1 MTCCRS
7 IDIWIAP
14 SVFSNVFLSRSIARI
29 DDAAYV
35 ELVSDDTLYI
45 GFGILIVIM
54 GV

>member
-1 MTCCRS
+1 M
-7 IDIWIAP
+7 
-14 SVFSNVFLSRSIARI
+14 SIARI